1 MWKTT
6 EKLGKT
12 RYSTGFS
19 EGEIMLKEMKYGAL
33 SGKSRAMFGRL
44 LGWNDYIA
52 LMQMKNISEVVSY
65 LKHNTHYSA
74 IFTDVDESDVH
85 RVSLENTL
93 KKSLILDYSKLL
105 KFSRGQLKELI
116 NTIYQK
122 TEIESLK
129 LILRGFEAGNVDYNT
144 LEESLVFLA
153 RHDKLN
159 IHKLALSKDLEEFL
173 SRLRGTS
180 YYELLKPF
188 IYDNTETRLF
198 NMEMT
203 LDLYYIRSLNTTYER
218 LLDKADSAIVKEL
231 LGIESDIYNVFW
243 IYRSKTFYNISNEV
257 IKSYSAHI
265 NNRLNKKVLERLLNA
280 SNVEEYI
287 AVLKKTPY
295 GFLFEGQDQLLFEH
309 NYLEYIYKLHRMYFR
324 RQPFSVACI
333 ISYLRLKELELSNII
348 SIIEGIR
355 YGLSEGMIR
364 KFVTGMN
371 RSRERMSG
379 NGY

>member
-1 MWKTT
+1 
-6 EKLGKT
+6 
-12 RYSTGFS
+12 
-19 EGEIMLKEMKYGAL
+19 
-33 SGKSRAMFGRL
+33 
-44 LGWNDYIA
+44 
-52 LMQMKNISEVVSY
+52 
-65 LKHNTHYSA
+65 
-74 IFTDVDESDVH
+74 
-85 RVSLENTL
+85 
-93 KKSLILDYSKLL
+93 
-105 KFSRGQLKELI
+105 
-116 NTIYQK
+116 
-122 TEIESLK
+122 
-129 LILRGFEAGNVDYNT
+129 
-144 LEESLVFLA
+144 
-153 RHDKLN
+153 
-159 IHKLALSKDLEEFL
+159 
-173 SRLRGTS
+173 
-180 YYELLKPF
+180 
-188 IYDNTETRLF
+188 
-198 NMEMT
+198 
-203 LDLYYIRSLNTTYER
+203 
-218 LLDKADSAIVKEL
+218 
-231 LGIESDIYNVFW
+231 
-243 IYRSKTFYNISNEV
+243 
-257 IKSYSAHI
+257 KSYSAHI